1 MFRKNGGGAK
11 IVGEAW
17 GLVEIAR
24 LPRGAVCS
32 RASTDYLLNENR
44 LLYQLPMFGIA
55 RARARIK
62 PADRP
67 ADL

>member
-1 MFRKNGGGAK
+1 MFGKNGGGAK
-11 IVGEAW
+11 IVGEAR

-24 LPRGAVCS
+24 LPRGAVCC

-55 RARARIK
+55 RARA
-62 PADRP
+62 
-67 ADL
+67 